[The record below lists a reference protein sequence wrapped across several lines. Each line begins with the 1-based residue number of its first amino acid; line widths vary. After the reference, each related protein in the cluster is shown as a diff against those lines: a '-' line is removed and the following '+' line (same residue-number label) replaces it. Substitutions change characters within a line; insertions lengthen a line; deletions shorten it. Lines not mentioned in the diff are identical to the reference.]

1 MQANLAKS
9 AQLKFCQQL
18 VMLPICI
25 YVYMYT
31 SRVLSIGYIRR
42 PIYVYSVNFNY
53 SSFSTAG
60 SAGRTKFN
68 IR

>member
-18 VMLPICI
+18 VMLP